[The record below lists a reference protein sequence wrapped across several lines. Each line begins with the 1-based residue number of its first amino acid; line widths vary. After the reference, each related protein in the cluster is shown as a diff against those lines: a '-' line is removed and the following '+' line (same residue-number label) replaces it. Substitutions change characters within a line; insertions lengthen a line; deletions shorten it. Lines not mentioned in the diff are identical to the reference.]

1 MLRFLLILSI
11 SLNIYSV
18 DKLNENVLNELSN
31 MIMSDSAT
39 QALIVS
45 HNGNIVLEQYG
56 EGYLETDFVTSQSIA
71 KAFYAVLFGVAI
83 EKGLLKNLDQPISD
97 YLPEWKNDKR
107 GEITIRNLLEM
118 KSGLY
123 RSESWNEE
131 MFLSSNNLN
140 FALNVEL
147 VKEPGKVFEY
157 NNVNTALLGPVIE
170 QIFDDSPHEVL
181 KKEILA
187 PLEITEYGLWKDH
200 SLNDITFHGID
211 LTPLDFVKFGQ
222 LYAQKGLWE
231 GQQLINKTFMEQSMQ
246 PISEGPGELYGM
258 HTSIRKMSEERRL
271 LVKEGVNGQYLFV
284 IPEENLVAVKF
295 TKYLHNRENGYVISL
310 GPMDYLLWLPFSW
323 LKAIGEAFAGDG
335 ESDPELNDGSIN
347 MPATM
352 SVKDKFNCPNTTTD
366 KCPPVQ
372 RMQDLVFGLTD
383 LNSNQE

>member
-1 MLRFLLILSI
+1 MLRFLLILLL
-11 SLNIYSV
+11 SLNFLSAEKV
-18 DKLNENVLNELSN
+18 NESVLNQLSN
-31 MIMSDSAT
+31 MIMSDPAT

-45 HNGNIVLEQYG
+45 HNGNIILEQYG
-56 EGYLETDFVTSQSIA
+56 KGYSETDFVTSQSIA

-83 EKGLLKNLDQPISD
+83 EKGLLDNLDQPISD
-97 YLPEWKNDKR
+97 YLPEWRNDKR
-107 GEITIRNLLEM
+107 GKITIRNLLEM

-131 MFLSSNNLN
+131 MFLSRNNLD
-140 FALNVEL
+140 FALGVEL
-147 VKEPGKVFEY
+147 VKEPGAIFEY

-170 QIFDDSPHEVL
+170 QIFDASPHEVL
-181 KKEILA
+181 KKEVLE
-187 PLEITEYGLWKDH
+187 PLGITEYGLWKDH
-200 SLNDITFHGID
+200 ALNDITFHGID
-211 LTPLDFVKFGQ
+211 LTPKDFVKFGQ
-222 LYAQKGLWE
+222 LYAQKGSWE
-231 GQQLINKTFMEQSMQ
+231 GQQLINKAFMEQSMQ

-258 HTSIRKMSEERRL
+258 HTSIRKMSENKRL
-271 LVKEGVNGQYLFV
+271 LVKEGFNGQYLFV

-335 ESDPELNDGSIN
+335 ESDPEESDGSIN

-383 LNSNQE
+383 LSPNQE

>member
-1 MLRFLLILSI
+1 MLRFLLILLLSSSI
-11 SLNIYSV
+11 LSAEKV
-18 DKLNENVLNELSN
+18 NESVLNQLSN
-31 MIMSDSAT
+31 MIMSDPAT

-45 HNGNIVLEQYG
+45 RNGNIILEQYG
-56 EGYLETDFVTSQSIA
+56 NGYSKTDFVTSQSIA

-83 EKGLLKNLDQPISD
+83 EKGLLDDLDQPISD

-131 MFLSSNNLN
+131 MFLSRNNLD
-140 FALNVEL
+140 FALSVEL
-147 VKEPGKVFEY
+147 VKEPGEIFEY

-170 QIFDDSPHEVL
+170 KIYNASPHEVL
-181 KKEILA
+181 KKEILN

-200 SLNDITFHGID
+200 ALNDITFHGID
-211 LTPLDFVKFGQ
+211 LAPLDFIKFGQ
-222 LYAQKGLWE
+222 LYAQKGSWE
-231 GQQLINKTFMEQSMQ
+231 GKQLVNKAFMEQSMQ

-258 HTSIRKMSEERRL
+258 HTSIRKMSENKRL
-271 LVKEGVNGQYLFV
+271 LVKEGFNGQYLFV

-335 ESDPELNDGSIN
+335 ESDPEQNDGSIN

-383 LNSNQE
+383 LSPSQE

>member
-1 MLRFLLILSI
+1 MIRFLLISLFSLSVSASETI
-11 SLNIYSV
+11 NKDVIAE
-18 DKLNENVLNELSN
+18 LNE
-31 MIMSDSAT
+31 MIMGDSAT

-45 HNGNIVLEQYG
+45 HNGKILLEEYG
-56 EGYLETDFVTSQSIA
+56 EGYDKTDFVTSQSIA

-83 EKGLLKNLDQPISD
+83 EKGLLKELDEPIKN
-97 YLPEWKNDKR
+97 YLPAWHEDAR

-131 MFLSSNNLN
+131 MFLSRNNLD

-147 VKEPGKVFEY
+147 VNEPGELFEY

-170 QIFDDSPHEVL
+170 QIFNASAHEVL
-181 KKEILA
+181 KKEILE
-187 PLEITEYGLWKDH
+187 PLGITEYGLWQDH
-200 SLNDITFHGID
+200 ALNDITFHGID
-211 LTPLDFVKFGQ
+211 MAPIDFIKFGQ
-222 LYAQKGLWE
+222 LYAQNGMWN
-231 GQQLINKTFMEQSMQ
+231 GQQIINKQFLEESMQ
-246 PISEGPGELYGM
+246 PISEGPGEFYGM
-258 HTSIRKMSEERRL
+258 HTSIRKISETKRL
-271 LVKEGVNGQYLFV
+271 LVKEGFNGQYLFV
-284 IPEENLVAVKF
+284 IPEHDLVAVKF
-295 TKYLHNRENGYVISL
+295 TKYLHNRDNGYVISL

-335 ESDPELNDGSIN
+335 EASTEETSDGGIN

-372 RMQDLVFGLTD
+372 KMQDLVFGLVEAED
-383 LNSNQE
+383 

>member
-1 MLRFLLILSI
+1 MLRFLLILLLS
-11 SLNIYSV
+11 SNILSAEKV
-18 DKLNENVLNELSN
+18 NESVLNQLSN
-31 MIMSDSAT
+31 MIMSDPAT

-45 HNGNIVLEQYG
+45 HKGNIILEQYG
-56 EGYLETDFVTSQSIA
+56 NGYSKTDFVTSQSIA

-83 EKGLLKNLDQPISD
+83 EKGLLDDLDQPISD

-131 MFLSSNNLN
+131 MFLSRNNLD
-140 FALNVEL
+140 FALSVEL
-147 VKEPGKVFEY
+147 VKEPGEIFEY

-170 QIFDDSPHEVL
+170 KIYNASPHEVL
-181 KKEILA
+181 KKEILN

-200 SLNDITFHGID
+200 ALNDITFHGID
-211 LTPLDFVKFGQ
+211 LAPLDFIKFGQ
-222 LYAQKGLWE
+222 LYAQKGSWE
-231 GQQLINKTFMEQSMQ
+231 GKQLVNKAFMEQSMQ

-258 HTSIRKMSEERRL
+258 HTSIRKMSENKRL
-271 LVKEGVNGQYLFV
+271 LVKEGFNGQYLFV
-284 IPEENLVAVKF
+284 IPEENLVTVKF

-335 ESDPELNDGSIN
+335 ESDPEQNDGSIN

-383 LNSNQE
+383 LSPSQE

>member
-1 MLRFLLILSI
+1 MLRFLLILLLS
-11 SLNIYSV
+11 SNILSAEKV
-18 DKLNENVLNELSN
+18 NESVLNQLSN
-31 MIMSDSAT
+31 MIMSDPAT

-45 HNGNIVLEQYG
+45 HKGNIILEQYG
-56 EGYLETDFVTSQSIA
+56 NGYSKTDFVTSQSIA

-83 EKGLLKNLDQPISD
+83 EKGLLDDLDQPISD

-131 MFLSSNNLN
+131 MFLSRNNLD
-140 FALNVEL
+140 FALSVEL
-147 VKEPGKVFEY
+147 VKEPGEIFEY

-170 QIFDDSPHEVL
+170 KIYNASPHEVL
-181 KKEILA
+181 KKEILN

-200 SLNDITFHGID
+200 ALNDINFHGID
-211 LTPLDFVKFGQ
+211 LAPLDFIKFGQ
-222 LYAQKGLWE
+222 LYAQKGSWE
-231 GQQLINKTFMEQSMQ
+231 GKQLVNKAFMEQSMQ

-258 HTSIRKMSEERRL
+258 HTSIRKMSENKRL
-271 LVKEGVNGQYLFV
+271 LVKEGFNGQYLFV

-335 ESDPELNDGSIN
+335 ESDPEESDGSIN

-372 RMQDLVFGLTD
+372 KMQDLVFGLTD
-383 LNSNQE
+383 LSPNQE

>member
-1 MLRFLLILSI
+1 MLRFLLILLLS
-11 SLNIYSV
+11 SNILSAEKV
-18 DKLNENVLNELSN
+18 NESVLNQLSN
-31 MIMSDSAT
+31 MIMSDPAT

-45 HNGNIVLEQYG
+45 HNGNIILEQYG
-56 EGYLETDFVTSQSIA
+56 NGYSKTDFVTSQSIA

-83 EKGLLKNLDQPISD
+83 EKGLLDDLDQPISD

-131 MFLSSNNLN
+131 MFLSRNNLD
-140 FALNVEL
+140 FALSVEL
-147 VKEPGKVFEY
+147 VKEPGEIFEY

-170 QIFDDSPHEVL
+170 KIYNASPHEVL
-181 KKEILA
+181 KKEILN

-200 SLNDITFHGID
+200 ALNDITFHGID
-211 LTPLDFVKFGQ
+211 LAPLDFIKFGQ
-222 LYAQKGLWE
+222 LYAQKGSWE
-231 GQQLINKTFMEQSMQ
+231 GKQLVNKAFMEQSMQ

-258 HTSIRKMSEERRL
+258 HTSIRKMSENKRL
-271 LVKEGVNGQYLFV
+271 LVKEGFNGQYLFV

-335 ESDPELNDGSIN
+335 ESDPEESDGSIN

-383 LNSNQE
+383 LSPNQE

>member
-1 MLRFLLILSI
+1 MLRFLLILLLS
-11 SLNIYSV
+11 SNILSTEKV
-18 DKLNENVLNELSN
+18 NESVLNQLSN
-31 MIMSDSAT
+31 MIMSDPAT

-45 HNGNIVLEQYG
+45 HNGSIILEQYG
-56 EGYLETDFVTSQSIA
+56 NGYSKTDFVTSQSIA

-83 EKGLLKNLDQPISD
+83 EKGLLDDLDQPISD

-131 MFLSSNNLN
+131 MFLSRNNLD
-140 FALNVEL
+140 FALSVEL
-147 VKEPGKVFEY
+147 VKEPGEIFEY

-170 QIFDDSPHEVL
+170 KIYNASPHEVL
-181 KKEILA
+181 KKEILN

-200 SLNDITFHGID
+200 ALNDITFHGID
-211 LTPLDFVKFGQ
+211 LAPLDFIKFGQ

-231 GQQLINKTFMEQSMQ
+231 GKQLVNKAFMEQSMQ

-258 HTSIRKMSEERRL
+258 HTSIRKMSENKRL
-271 LVKEGVNGQYLFV
+271 LVKEGFNGQYLFV
-284 IPEENLVAVKF
+284 IPEENLVTVKF

-335 ESDPELNDGSIN
+335 ESDPEQNDGSIN

-383 LNSNQE
+383 LSPSQE

>member
-1 MLRFLLILSI
+1 MLRFLLILLLS
-11 SLNIYSV
+11 SNILSAEKV
-18 DKLNENVLNELSN
+18 NETVLNQLSN
-31 MIMSDSAT
+31 MIMSDPAT

-45 HNGNIVLEQYG
+45 HKGNIILEQYG
-56 EGYLETDFVTSQSIA
+56 NGYSKTDFVTSQSIA

-83 EKGLLKNLDQPISD
+83 EKSLLDDLDQPISD

-131 MFLSSNNLN
+131 MFLSRNNLD
-140 FALNVEL
+140 FALSVEL
-147 VKEPGKVFEY
+147 AKEPGEIFEY

-170 QIFDDSPHEVL
+170 KIYNASPHEVL
-181 KKEILA
+181 KKEILN

-200 SLNDITFHGID
+200 ALNDITFHGID
-211 LTPLDFVKFGQ
+211 LAPLDFIKFGQ
-222 LYAQKGLWE
+222 LYAQKGSWE
-231 GQQLINKTFMEQSMQ
+231 GKQLVNKAFMEQSMQ

-258 HTSIRKMSEERRL
+258 HTSIRKMSENKRL
-271 LVKEGVNGQYLFV
+271 LVKEGFNGQYLFV

-335 ESDPELNDGSIN
+335 ESDPEESDGSIN

-383 LNSNQE
+383 LSPNQE

>member
-1 MLRFLLILSI
+1 MLRFLLILLS
-11 SLNIYSV
+11 SFNILSTEKV
-18 DKLNENVLNELSN
+18 NESVLNQLSN
-31 MIMSDSAT
+31 MIMSDPAT

-45 HNGNIVLEQYG
+45 HNGNIILEQYG
-56 EGYLETDFVTSQSIA
+56 NGYSKTDFVTSQSIA

-83 EKGLLKNLDQPISD
+83 EKGLLDDLDQPISD

-131 MFLSSNNLN
+131 MFLSRNNLD
-140 FALNVEL
+140 FALSVEL
-147 VKEPGKVFEY
+147 VKEPGEIFEY

-170 QIFDDSPHEVL
+170 KIYNASPHEVL
-181 KKEILA
+181 KKEILN

-200 SLNDITFHGID
+200 ALNDITFHGID
-211 LTPLDFVKFGQ
+211 LAPLDFIKFGQ
-222 LYAQKGLWE
+222 LYAQKGSWE
-231 GQQLINKTFMEQSMQ
+231 GKQLINKAFMEQSMQ

-258 HTSIRKMSEERRL
+258 HTSIRKMSENKRL
-271 LVKEGVNGQYLFV
+271 LVKEGFNGQYLFV

-335 ESDPELNDGSIN
+335 ESDPEQNDGSIN

-383 LNSNQE
+383 LSSNQE

>member
-1 MLRFLLILSI
+1 MLRFLLILLLSSSI
-11 SLNIYSV
+11 LSAEKV
-18 DKLNENVLNELSN
+18 NESVLNQLSN
-31 MIMSDSAT
+31 MIMSDPAT

-45 HNGNIVLEQYG
+45 HKGNIILEQYG
-56 EGYLETDFVTSQSIA
+56 NGYSKTDFVTSQSIA

-83 EKGLLKNLDQPISD
+83 EKGLLDDLDQPISD

-131 MFLSSNNLN
+131 MFLSRNNLD
-140 FALNVEL
+140 FALSVEL
-147 VKEPGKVFEY
+147 VKEPGEIFEY

-170 QIFDDSPHEVL
+170 KIYNASPHEVL
-181 KKEILA
+181 KKEILN

-200 SLNDITFHGID
+200 ALNDITFHGID
-211 LTPLDFVKFGQ
+211 LAPLDFIKFGQ
-222 LYAQKGLWE
+222 LYAQKGSWK
-231 GQQLINKTFMEQSMQ
+231 GKQLVNKAFMEQSMQ

-258 HTSIRKMSEERRL
+258 HTSIRKMSENKRL
-271 LVKEGVNGQYLFV
+271 LVKEGFNGQYLFV

-335 ESDPELNDGSIN
+335 ESDPEESDGSIN

-383 LNSNQE
+383 LSPNQE

>member
-1 MLRFLLILSI
+1 MLRFLLILLL
-11 SLNIYSV
+11 SLNFLSAEKV
-18 DKLNENVLNELSN
+18 NESVLNQLSN
-31 MIMSDSAT
+31 MIMSDPAT

-45 HNGNIVLEQYG
+45 HNGNIILEQYG
-56 EGYLETDFVTSQSIA
+56 NGYSKTDFVTSQSIA

-83 EKGLLKNLDQPISD
+83 EKGLLDDLDQPISD

-131 MFLSSNNLN
+131 MFLSRNNLD
-140 FALNVEL
+140 FALSVEL
-147 VKEPGKVFEY
+147 VKEPGEIFEY

-170 QIFDDSPHEVL
+170 KIYNASPHEVL
-181 KKEILA
+181 KKEILN

-211 LTPLDFVKFGQ
+211 LAPLDFIKFGQ
-222 LYAQKGLWE
+222 LYAQKGSWE
-231 GQQLINKTFMEQSMQ
+231 GKQLVNKAFMEQSMQ
-246 PISEGPGELYGM
+246 PISAGPGELYGM
-258 HTSIRKMSEERRL
+258 HTSIRKMSENKRL
-271 LVKEGVNGQYLFV
+271 LVKEGFNGQYLFV

-335 ESDPELNDGSIN
+335 ESDPEESDGSIN

-383 LNSNQE
+383 LSPNQE

>member
-1 MLRFLLILSI
+1 MLRFLLILLLSF
-11 SLNIYSV
+11 NILSTEKV
-18 DKLNENVLNELSN
+18 NESVLNQLSN
-31 MIMSDSAT
+31 MIMSDPAT

-45 HNGNIVLEQYG
+45 HNGNIILEQYG
-56 EGYLETDFVTSQSIA
+56 NGYSKTDFVTSQSIA

-83 EKGLLKNLDQPISD
+83 EKGLLDDLDQPISD

-131 MFLSSNNLN
+131 MFLSRNNLD
-140 FALNVEL
+140 FALSVEL
-147 VKEPGKVFEY
+147 AKEPGEIFEY

-170 QIFDDSPHEVL
+170 KIYNASPHEVL
-181 KKEILA
+181 KKEILN

-211 LTPLDFVKFGQ
+211 LAPLDFIKFGQ
-222 LYAQKGLWE
+222 LYAQKGSWE
-231 GQQLINKTFMEQSMQ
+231 GKQLVNKAFMEQSMQ

-258 HTSIRKMSEERRL
+258 HTSIRKMSENKRL
-271 LVKEGVNGQYLFV
+271 LVKEGFNGQYLFV

-335 ESDPELNDGSIN
+335 ESDPEESDGSIN

-383 LNSNQE
+383 LSPNQE

>member
-1 MLRFLLILSI
+1 MYRLLFLLSI
-11 SLNIYSV
+11 SLNIFTA
-18 DKLNENVLNELSN
+18 DKLNQNVLSELST

-45 HNGNIVLEQYG
+45 HNGNTVLEQYG
-56 EGYLETDFVTSQSIA
+56 KGYSETDFVTSQSIA

-83 EKGLLKNLDQPISD
+83 EKGLLDNLDEPISN
-97 YLPEWKNDKR
+97 YLSEWKNDKR

-131 MFLSSNNLN
+131 MFLSRNNLD

-147 VKEPGKVFEY
+147 VNQPGAIFEY

-170 QIFDDSPHEVL
+170 QIFKASPHEVL
-181 KKEILA
+181 KKEILE
-187 PLEITEYGLWKDH
+187 PLQITEYGLWKDH
-200 SLNDITFHGID
+200 ALNDVTFHGID
-211 LTPLDFVKFGQ
+211 LTPRDFIKFGQ

-231 GQQLINKTFMEQSMQ
+231 GQQLINKSFLEQSMQ
-246 PISEGPGELYGM
+246 PISEGPGEIYGM
-258 HTSIRKMSEERRL
+258 HTSIRKITNEKRL
-271 LVKEGVNGQYLFV
+271 LVKEGFNGQYLFV

-295 TKYLHNRENGYVISL
+295 TKYLHNRENGHVISL
-310 GPMDYLLWLPFSW
+310 GPLDYLLWLPFSW

-335 ESDPELNDGSIN
+335 ESDPEQNDGSIN

-352 SVKDKFNCPNTTTD
+352 SVKDQFNCPNTTPD
-366 KCPPVQ
+366 ECPPVQ
-372 RMQDLVFGLTD
+372 KMQDLVFGLTD
-383 LNSNQE
+383 FNSSQE

>member
-1 MLRFLLILSI
+1 MLRFLLILFLS
-11 SLNIYSV
+11 SNILSTEKV
-18 DKLNENVLNELSN
+18 NESVLNQLSN
-31 MIMSDSAT
+31 MIMSDPAT

-45 HNGNIVLEQYG
+45 HNGSIILEQYG
-56 EGYLETDFVTSQSIA
+56 NGYSKTDFVTSQSIA

-83 EKGLLKNLDQPISD
+83 EKGLLDDLDQPISD

-131 MFLSSNNLN
+131 MFLSRNNLD
-140 FALNVEL
+140 FALSVEL
-147 VKEPGKVFEY
+147 VKEPGEIFEY

-170 QIFDDSPHEVL
+170 KIYNASPHEVL
-181 KKEILA
+181 KKEILN

-200 SLNDITFHGID
+200 ALNDITFHGID
-211 LTPLDFVKFGQ
+211 LAPLDFIKFGQ
-222 LYAQKGLWE
+222 LYAQKGSWE
-231 GQQLINKTFMEQSMQ
+231 GNQLVNKAFMEQSMQ

-258 HTSIRKMSEERRL
+258 HTSIRKMSENKRL
-271 LVKEGVNGQYLFV
+271 LVKEGFNGQYLFV

-335 ESDPELNDGSIN
+335 ESDPEQNDGSIN

-383 LNSNQE
+383 LSPSQE

>member
-1 MLRFLLILSI
+1 MLRFLLILLLS
-11 SLNIYSV
+11 SNILSAEKV
-18 DKLNENVLNELSN
+18 NESVLNQLSN
-31 MIMSDSAT
+31 MIMSDPAT

-45 HNGNIVLEQYG
+45 HNGNIILEQYG
-56 EGYLETDFVTSQSIA
+56 NGYSKTDFVTSQSIA

-83 EKGLLKNLDQPISD
+83 EKGLLDDLDQPISD

-131 MFLSSNNLN
+131 MFLSRNNLD
-140 FALNVEL
+140 FALSVEL
-147 VKEPGKVFEY
+147 VKKPGEIFEY

-170 QIFDDSPHEVL
+170 KIYNASPHEVL
-181 KKEILA
+181 KKEILN

-200 SLNDITFHGID
+200 ALNDITFHGID
-211 LTPLDFVKFGQ
+211 LAPLDFIKFGQ
-222 LYAQKGLWE
+222 LYAQKGSWE
-231 GQQLINKTFMEQSMQ
+231 GKQLVNKAFMEQSMQ

-258 HTSIRKMSEERRL
+258 HTSIRKMSENKRL
-271 LVKEGVNGQYLFV
+271 LVKEGFNGQYLFV

-335 ESDPELNDGSIN
+335 ESDPEESDGSIN

-383 LNSNQE
+383 LSPNQE

>member
-131 MFLSSNNLN
+131 MFLSSNNLD

-147 VKEPGKVFEY
+147 VKEPGEVFEY

-271 LVKEGVNGQYLFV
+271 LVKEGFNGQYLFV

-383 LNSNQE
+383 LSSNQE

>member
-1 MLRFLLILSI
+1 MLRFLLILLLS
-11 SLNIYSV
+11 SNILSTEKV
-18 DKLNENVLNELSN
+18 NESVLNQLSN
-31 MIMSDSAT
+31 MIMSDPAT

-45 HNGNIVLEQYG
+45 HKGNIILEQYG
-56 EGYLETDFVTSQSIA
+56 NGYSKTDFVTSQSIA

-83 EKGLLKNLDQPISD
+83 EKGLLDDLDQPISD

-131 MFLSSNNLN
+131 MFLSRNNLD
-140 FALNVEL
+140 FALSVEL
-147 VKEPGKVFEY
+147 AKEPGEIFEY

-170 QIFDDSPHEVL
+170 KIYNASPHEVL
-181 KKEILA
+181 KKEILN

-211 LTPLDFVKFGQ
+211 LAPLDFIKFGQ
-222 LYAQKGLWE
+222 LYAQKGSWE
-231 GQQLINKTFMEQSMQ
+231 GKQLVNKAFMEQSMQ

-258 HTSIRKMSEERRL
+258 HTSIRKMSENKRL
-271 LVKEGVNGQYLFV
+271 LVKEGFNGQYLFV

-335 ESDPELNDGSIN
+335 ESDPEESDGSIN

-383 LNSNQE
+383 LSPNQE

>member
-1 MLRFLLILSI
+1 MVRFLLLSLFSLSI
-11 SLNIYSV
+11 SASQSINKDVIAELN
-18 DKLNENVLNELSN
+18 D
-31 MIMSDSAT
+31 MIMGDSAT

-45 HNGNIVLEQYG
+45 HNGKILLEEYG
-56 EGYLETDFVTSQSIA
+56 EGYNKTDFVTSQSIA

-83 EKGLLKNLDQPISD
+83 EKGLLNELDEPIKN
-97 YLPEWKNDKR
+97 YLPVWKDDER

-131 MFLSSNNLN
+131 MFLSSNNLD

-147 VKEPGKVFEY
+147 VSKPGELFEY

-170 QIFDDSPHEVL
+170 QIFNASPHEVL
-181 KKEILA
+181 KKEILE
-187 PLEITEYGLWKDH
+187 PLEITDYGLWKDH
-200 SLNDITFHGID
+200 ALNDVTFHGID
-211 LTPLDFVKFGQ
+211 MAPIDFIKFGQ
-222 LYAQKGLWE
+222 LYAQNGMWD
-231 GQQLINKTFMEQSMQ
+231 GQQIINKQFLEESIQ
-246 PISEGPGELYGM
+246 PISEGPGEFYGM
-258 HTSIRKMSEERRL
+258 HTSIRKITETKRL
-271 LVKEGVNGQYLFV
+271 LVKEGFNGQYLFV
-284 IPEENLVAVKF
+284 IPEHDLVVVKF
-295 TKYLHNRENGYVISL
+295 TKYLHNRDNGYVISL

-335 ESDPELNDGSIN
+335 EASTEETGDGGIN

-372 RMQDLVFGLTD
+372 KMQDLVFVLVEVMD
-383 LNSNQE
+383 

>member
-1 MLRFLLILSI
+1 MLRFLLILLLS
-11 SLNIYSV
+11 SNILSAEKV
-18 DKLNENVLNELSN
+18 NESVLNQLSN
-31 MIMSDSAT
+31 MIMSDPAT

-45 HNGNIVLEQYG
+45 HNGNIILEQYG
-56 EGYLETDFVTSQSIA
+56 NGYSKTDFVTSQSIA

-83 EKGLLKNLDQPISD
+83 EKGLLDDLDQPISD

-131 MFLSSNNLN
+131 MFLSRNNLD
-140 FALNVEL
+140 FALSVEL
-147 VKEPGKVFEY
+147 VKEPGEIFEY

-170 QIFDDSPHEVL
+170 KIYNASPHEVL
-181 KKEILA
+181 KKEILN

-200 SLNDITFHGID
+200 ALNDITFHGID
-211 LTPLDFVKFGQ
+211 LAPLDFIKFGQ
-222 LYAQKGLWE
+222 LYAQKGSWE
-231 GQQLINKTFMEQSMQ
+231 GKQLVNKAFMEQSMQ

-258 HTSIRKMSEERRL
+258 HTSIRKMSENKRL
-271 LVKEGVNGQYLFV
+271 LVKEGFNGQYLFV

-335 ESDPELNDGSIN
+335 ESDPEQNDGSIN

-372 RMQDLVFGLTD
+372 RIQDLVFGLTD
-383 LNSNQE
+383 LSPSQE

>member
-1 MLRFLLILSI
+1 MLRFLLILLLS
-11 SLNIYSV
+11 SNILSAEKV
-18 DKLNENVLNELSN
+18 NESVLNQLSN
-31 MIMSDSAT
+31 MIMSDPAT

-45 HNGNIVLEQYG
+45 HNGNIILEQYG
-56 EGYLETDFVTSQSIA
+56 NGYSKTDFVTSQSIA

-83 EKGLLKNLDQPISD
+83 EKGLLDDLDQPISD

-131 MFLSSNNLN
+131 MFLSRNNLD
-140 FALNVEL
+140 FALSVEL
-147 VKEPGKVFEY
+147 VKEPGEIFEY

-170 QIFDDSPHEVL
+170 KIYNASPHEVL
-181 KKEILA
+181 KKEILN
-187 PLEITEYGLWKDH
+187 PLQITEYGLWKDH
-200 SLNDITFHGID
+200 ALNDITFHGID
-211 LTPLDFVKFGQ
+211 LAPLDFIKFGQ
-222 LYAQKGLWE
+222 LYAQKGSWE
-231 GQQLINKTFMEQSMQ
+231 GKQLVNKAFMEQSMQ

-258 HTSIRKMSEERRL
+258 HTSIRKMSENKRL
-271 LVKEGVNGQYLFV
+271 LVKEGFNGQCLFV

-335 ESDPELNDGSIN
+335 ESDPEESDGSIN

-383 LNSNQE
+383 LSPSQE

>member
-1 MLRFLLILSI
+1 MVRFLLISLFSLSI
-11 SLNIYSV
+11 SASQSINQDVIAELN
-18 DKLNENVLNELSN
+18 D
-31 MIMSDSAT
+31 MIMGDSAT

-45 HNGNIVLEQYG
+45 HNGKILLEEYG
-56 EGYLETDFVTSQSIA
+56 EGYNKTDFVTSQSIA

-83 EKGLLKNLDQPISD
+83 EKGLLNELDEPIKN
-97 YLPEWKNDKR
+97 YLPVWKDDER

-131 MFLSSNNLN
+131 MFLSSNNLD

-147 VKEPGKVFEY
+147 VSKPGELFEY

-170 QIFDDSPHEVL
+170 QIFNASPHEVL
-181 KKEILA
+181 KKEILE
-187 PLEITEYGLWKDH
+187 PLEITDYGLWKDH
-200 SLNDITFHGID
+200 ALNDVTFHGID
-211 LTPLDFVKFGQ
+211 MAPIDFIKFGQ
-222 LYAQKGLWE
+222 LYAQNGMWD
-231 GQQLINKTFMEQSMQ
+231 GQQIINKQFLEESIQ
-246 PISEGPGELYGM
+246 PISEGPGEFYGM
-258 HTSIRKMSEERRL
+258 HTSIRKITETKRL
-271 LVKEGVNGQYLFV
+271 LVKEGFNGQYLFV
-284 IPEENLVAVKF
+284 IPEHDLVVVKF
-295 TKYLHNRENGYVISL
+295 TKYLHNKDNGYVISL

-335 ESDPELNDGSIN
+335 EASTEETGDGGIN

-372 RMQDLVFGLTD
+372 KMQDLVFGLVEVGD
-383 LNSNQE
+383 

>member
-1 MLRFLLILSI
+1 MVRFLLLSLFSLSI
-11 SLNIYSV
+11 SASQSINKDVIAELN
-18 DKLNENVLNELSN
+18 D
-31 MIMSDSAT
+31 MIMGDSAT

-45 HNGNIVLEQYG
+45 HNGKILLEEYG
-56 EGYLETDFVTSQSIA
+56 EGYNKTDFVTSQSIA

-83 EKGLLKNLDQPISD
+83 EKGLLNELDEPIKN
-97 YLPEWKNDKR
+97 YLPVWKDDER

-131 MFLSSNNLN
+131 MFLSSNNLD

-147 VKEPGKVFEY
+147 VSKPGKLFEY

-170 QIFDDSPHEVL
+170 QIFNASPHEVL
-181 KKEILA
+181 KKEILE
-187 PLEITEYGLWKDH
+187 PLEITDYGLWKDH
-200 SLNDITFHGID
+200 ALNDVTFHGID
-211 LTPLDFVKFGQ
+211 MAPIDFIKFGQ
-222 LYAQKGLWE
+222 LYAQNGMWDGK
-231 GQQLINKTFMEQSMQ
+231 QIINKQFLEESIQ
-246 PISEGPGELYGM
+246 PISEGPGEFYGM
-258 HTSIRKMSEERRL
+258 HTSIRKITETKRL
-271 LVKEGVNGQYLFV
+271 LVKEGFNGQYLFV
-284 IPEENLVAVKF
+284 IPEHDLVVVKF
-295 TKYLHNRENGYVISL
+295 TKYLHNRDNGYVISL

-335 ESDPELNDGSIN
+335 EASTEETGDGGIN

-372 RMQDLVFGLTD
+372 KMQDLVFGLVEVGD
-383 LNSNQE
+383 

>member
-1 MLRFLLILSI
+1 MLRFLLILLLS
-11 SLNIYSV
+11 SNILSAEKV
-18 DKLNENVLNELSN
+18 NESVLNQLSN
-31 MIMSDSAT
+31 MIMSDPAT

-45 HNGNIVLEQYG
+45 HKGNIILEQYG
-56 EGYLETDFVTSQSIA
+56 NGYSKTDFVTSQSIA

-83 EKGLLKNLDQPISD
+83 EKGLLDDLDQPISD

-131 MFLSSNNLN
+131 MFLSRNNLD
-140 FALNVEL
+140 FALSVEL
-147 VKEPGKVFEY
+147 VKEPGEIFEY

-170 QIFDDSPHEVL
+170 KIYNASPHEVL
-181 KKEILA
+181 KKEILN

-200 SLNDITFHGID
+200 ALNDITFHGID
-211 LTPLDFVKFGQ
+211 LAPLDFIKFGQ
-222 LYAQKGLWE
+222 LYAQKGSWE
-231 GQQLINKTFMEQSMQ
+231 GKQLVNKTFMEQSMQ

-258 HTSIRKMSEERRL
+258 HTSIRKMSENKRL
-271 LVKEGVNGQYLFV
+271 LVKEGFNGQYLFV

-335 ESDPELNDGSIN
+335 ESDPEESDGSIN

-383 LNSNQE
+383 LSPNQE

>member
-1 MLRFLLILSI
+1 MLRFLLILLL
-11 SLNIYSV
+11 SLNFLSAEKV
-18 DKLNENVLNELSN
+18 NESVLNQLSN
-31 MIMSDSAT
+31 MIMSDPAT

-45 HNGNIVLEQYG
+45 RNGNIILEQYG
-56 EGYLETDFVTSQSIA
+56 NGYSKTDFVTSQSIA

-83 EKGLLKNLDQPISD
+83 EKGLLDDLDQPISD

-131 MFLSSNNLN
+131 MFLSRNNLD
-140 FALNVEL
+140 FALSVEL
-147 VKEPGKVFEY
+147 VKEPGEIFEY

-170 QIFDDSPHEVL
+170 KIYNASPHEVL
-181 KKEILA
+181 KKEILN

-200 SLNDITFHGID
+200 ALNDITFHGID
-211 LTPLDFVKFGQ
+211 LAPLDFIKFGQ
-222 LYAQKGLWE
+222 LYAQKGSWE
-231 GQQLINKTFMEQSMQ
+231 GKQLVNKAFMEQSMQ

-258 HTSIRKMSEERRL
+258 HTSIRKMSENKRL
-271 LVKEGVNGQYLFV
+271 LVKEGFNGQYLFV

-335 ESDPELNDGSIN
+335 ESDPEQNDGSIN

-383 LNSNQE
+383 LSPSQE

>member
-1 MLRFLLILSI
+1 MLRFLLILLLS
-11 SLNIYSV
+11 SNILSAEKV
-18 DKLNENVLNELSN
+18 NESVLNQLSN
-31 MIMSDSAT
+31 MIMSDPAT

-45 HNGNIVLEQYG
+45 HKGNIILEQYG
-56 EGYLETDFVTSQSIA
+56 NGYSKTDFVTSQSIA

-83 EKGLLKNLDQPISD
+83 EKGLLDDLDQPISD

-131 MFLSSNNLN
+131 MFLSRNNLD
-140 FALNVEL
+140 FALSVEL
-147 VKEPGKVFEY
+147 VKKPGEIFEY

-170 QIFDDSPHEVL
+170 KIYNASPHEVL
-181 KKEILA
+181 KKEILN

-211 LTPLDFVKFGQ
+211 LAPLDFIKFGQ
-222 LYAQKGLWE
+222 LYAQKGSWE
-231 GQQLINKTFMEQSMQ
+231 GKQLVNKAFMEQSMQ

-258 HTSIRKMSEERRL
+258 HTSIRKMSENKRL
-271 LVKEGVNGQYLFV
+271 LVKEGFNGQYLFV

-335 ESDPELNDGSIN
+335 ESDPEESDGSIN

-383 LNSNQE
+383 LSPNQE

>member
-1 MLRFLLILSI
+1 MLRFLLILLLS
-11 SLNIYSV
+11 SNILSAEKV
-18 DKLNENVLNELSN
+18 NESVLNQLSN
-31 MIMSDSAT
+31 MIMSDPAT

-45 HNGNIVLEQYG
+45 HKGNIILEQYG
-56 EGYLETDFVTSQSIA
+56 NGYSKTDFVTSQSIA

-83 EKGLLKNLDQPISD
+83 EKGLLNDLDQPISD

-131 MFLSSNNLN
+131 MFLSRNNLD
-140 FALNVEL
+140 FALSVVL
-147 VKEPGKVFEY
+147 VKEPGEIFEY

-170 QIFDDSPHEVL
+170 KIYNASPHEVL
-181 KKEILA
+181 KKEILN

-200 SLNDITFHGID
+200 ALNDITFHGID
-211 LTPLDFVKFGQ
+211 LAPLDFIKFGQ
-222 LYAQKGLWE
+222 LYAQKGSWE
-231 GQQLINKTFMEQSMQ
+231 GKQLVNKAFMEQSMQ

-258 HTSIRKMSEERRL
+258 HTSIRKMSENKRL
-271 LVKEGVNGQYLFV
+271 LVKEGFNGQYLFV

-335 ESDPELNDGSIN
+335 ESDPEESDGSIN

-383 LNSNQE
+383 LSPSQE

>member
-1 MLRFLLILSI
+1 MLRFLLILLLS
-11 SLNIYSV
+11 SNILSAEKV
-18 DKLNENVLNELSN
+18 NESVLNQLSN
-31 MIMSDSAT
+31 MIMSDPAT

-45 HNGNIVLEQYG
+45 HNGNIILEQYG
-56 EGYLETDFVTSQSIA
+56 NGYSKTDFVTSQSIA

-83 EKGLLKNLDQPISD
+83 EKGLLDDLDQPISD

-131 MFLSSNNLN
+131 MFLSRNNLD
-140 FALNVEL
+140 FALSVEL
-147 VKEPGKVFEY
+147 VKEPGEIFEY

-170 QIFDDSPHEVL
+170 KIYNASPHEVL
-181 KKEILA
+181 KKEILN

-211 LTPLDFVKFGQ
+211 LAPLDFIKFGQ
-222 LYAQKGLWE
+222 LYAQKGSWE
-231 GQQLINKTFMEQSMQ
+231 GKQLVNKAFMEQSMQ

-258 HTSIRKMSEERRL
+258 HTSIRKMSENKRL
-271 LVKEGVNGQYLFV
+271 LVKEGFNGQYLFV

-295 TKYLHNRENGYVISL
+295 TKYLHKRENGYVISL

-335 ESDPELNDGSIN
+335 ESDPEESDGSIN

-383 LNSNQE
+383 LSPSQE

>member
-1 MLRFLLILSI
+1 MLRFLLILLLS
-11 SLNIYSV
+11 SNILSTEKV
-18 DKLNENVLNELSN
+18 NESVLNQLSN
-31 MIMSDSAT
+31 MIMSDPAT

-45 HNGNIVLEQYG
+45 HNGSIILEQYG
-56 EGYLETDFVTSQSIA
+56 NGYSKTDFVTSQSIA

-83 EKGLLKNLDQPISD
+83 EKGLLDDLDQPISD

-131 MFLSSNNLN
+131 MFLSRNNLD
-140 FALNVEL
+140 FALSVEL
-147 VKEPGKVFEY
+147 VKEPGEIFEY

-170 QIFDDSPHEVL
+170 KIYNASPHEVL
-181 KKEILA
+181 KKEILN

-200 SLNDITFHGID
+200 ALNDITFHGID
-211 LTPLDFVKFGQ
+211 LAPLDFIKFGQ
-222 LYAQKGLWE
+222 LYAQKGSWE
-231 GQQLINKTFMEQSMQ
+231 GKQLVNKAFMEQSMQ

-258 HTSIRKMSEERRL
+258 HTSIRKMSENKRL
-271 LVKEGVNGQYLFV
+271 LVKEGFNGQYLFV
-284 IPEENLVAVKF
+284 IPEENLVTVKF

-335 ESDPELNDGSIN
+335 ESDPEQNDGSIN

-383 LNSNQE
+383 LSPSQE

>member
-1 MLRFLLILSI
+1 MLRFLLILLL
-11 SLNIYSV
+11 SLNFFSAEKV
-18 DKLNENVLNELSN
+18 NESVLNQLSN
-31 MIMSDSAT
+31 MIMSDPAT

-45 HNGNIVLEQYG
+45 HNGNIILEQYG
-56 EGYLETDFVTSQSIA
+56 KGYSATDFVTSQSIA

-83 EKGLLKNLDQPISD
+83 EKGLLDNLDQPISD
-97 YLPEWKNDKR
+97 YLPEWGNDKR
-107 GEITIRNLLEM
+107 GKITIRNLLEM

-131 MFLSSNNLN
+131 MFLSRNNLD
-140 FALNVEL
+140 FALDVEL
-147 VKEPGKVFEY
+147 VKEPGAIFEY

-170 QIFDDSPHEVL
+170 KIFNASPHEVL
-181 KKEILA
+181 KKEVLE
-187 PLEITEYGLWKDH
+187 PLGITEYGLWKDH
-200 SLNDITFHGID
+200 ALNDITFHGID
-211 LTPLDFVKFGQ
+211 LTPKDFVKFGQ
-222 LYAQKGLWE
+222 LYAQKGSWE
-231 GQQLINKTFMEQSMQ
+231 GQQLINKAFMEQSMQ

-258 HTSIRKMSEERRL
+258 HTSIRKMSENKRL
-271 LVKEGVNGQYLFV
+271 LVKEGFNGQYLFV

-335 ESDPELNDGSIN
+335 ESDPEQNDGSIN

-383 LNSNQE
+383 LNSTQE

>member
-1 MLRFLLILSI
+1 MLRFLLILLLSSSI
-11 SLNIYSV
+11 LSAEKV
-18 DKLNENVLNELSN
+18 NESVLNQLSN
-31 MIMSDSAT
+31 MIMSDPAT
-39 QALIVS
+39 QALIIS
-45 HNGNIVLEQYG
+45 HKGNIILEQYG
-56 EGYLETDFVTSQSIA
+56 NGYSKTDFVTSQSIA

-83 EKGLLKNLDQPISD
+83 EKGLLDDLDQPISD

-131 MFLSSNNLN
+131 MFLSRNNLD
-140 FALNVEL
+140 FALSVEL
-147 VKEPGKVFEY
+147 VKEPGEIFEY

-170 QIFDDSPHEVL
+170 KIYNASPHEVL
-181 KKEILA
+181 KKEILN

-200 SLNDITFHGID
+200 ALNDITFHGID
-211 LTPLDFVKFGQ
+211 LAPLDFIKFGQ
-222 LYAQKGLWE
+222 LYAQKGSWE
-231 GQQLINKTFMEQSMQ
+231 GKQLVNKAFMEQSMQ

-258 HTSIRKMSEERRL
+258 HTSIRKMSENKRL
-271 LVKEGVNGQYLFV
+271 LVKEGFNGQYLFV

-335 ESDPELNDGSIN
+335 ESDPEESDGSIN

-383 LNSNQE
+383 LSPNQE

>member
-1 MLRFLLILSI
+1 MYRLLLLLSI
-11 SLNIYSV
+11 SLNIFTA
-18 DKLNENVLNELSN
+18 DKLNQNVLNELST

-45 HNGNIVLEQYG
+45 HNGNTVLEQYG
-56 EGYLETDFVTSQSIA
+56 KGYSETDFVTSQSIA

-83 EKGLLKNLDQPISD
+83 EKGLLDNLDEPISN
-97 YLPEWKNDKR
+97 YLSEWKNDKR

-131 MFLSSNNLN
+131 MFLSRNNLD

-147 VKEPGKVFEY
+147 VNQPGAIFEY

-170 QIFDDSPHEVL
+170 QIFEASPHEVL
-181 KKEILA
+181 KKEVFE

-200 SLNDITFHGID
+200 ALNDVTFHGID
-211 LTPLDFVKFGQ
+211 LTPRDFVKFGQ
-222 LYAQKGLWE
+222 LYAQNGAWE
-231 GQQLINKTFMEQSMQ
+231 GQQLINKLFLEESMQ

-258 HTSIRKMSEERRL
+258 HTSIRKITKEKRL
-271 LVKEGVNGQYLFV
+271 LVKEGFNGQYLFV

-295 TKYLHNRENGYVISL
+295 TKYSHNRENGYVISL
-310 GPMDYLLWLPFSW
+310 GPLDYLLWLPFSW

-335 ESDPELNDGSIN
+335 ESDPEQNDGSIN

-352 SVKDKFNCPNTTTD
+352 SVKDRFNCPNTSPD

-372 RMQDLVFGLTD
+372 KMQDLVFGLTD
-383 LNSNQE
+383 PNSSQE